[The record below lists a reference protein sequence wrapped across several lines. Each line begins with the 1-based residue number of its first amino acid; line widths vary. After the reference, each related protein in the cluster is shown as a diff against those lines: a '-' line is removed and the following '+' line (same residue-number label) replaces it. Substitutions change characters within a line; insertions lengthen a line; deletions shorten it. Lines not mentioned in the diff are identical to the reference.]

1 METQELL
8 ECGHVESPHSEI
20 TSGYGSDE
28 YGNRYCYDCC
38 NQKEI
43 DTMLETK
50 RATMYLV
57 KEGDNWYVTNWIGNI
72 RYLASVKKG
81 RHNIAR
87 TRYDA
92 WFHGPMNT
100 IWHGVQ
106 YGENTQI
113 IRCKEIKHF

>member
-1 METQELL
+1 
-8 ECGHVESPHSEI
+8 
-20 TSGYGSDE
+20 
-28 YGNRYCYDCC
+28 
-38 NQKEI
+38 
-43 DTMLETK
+43 MLETK

-106 YGENTQI
+106 YGENTQVI
-113 IRCKEIKHF
+113 WCKEIKHF